1 MKKSFFWL
9 CVLFI
14 ILTTYKPK
22 FDLFRDFSLNIKK
35 IIIEN
40 NSILEAGEIKN
51 KLIFLYDENLFFLNT
66 GVLEKKLKTIDFI
79 ESFSVKKIYPKTL
92 KLIIKEKKPVAIL
105 HKKKE
110 KFYITDKGE
119 LISFRNV
126 EIYKG
131 LPTVFGKGNVFP
143 ALFRNLRN
151 IEFPIE
157 TIKSIY
163 FFESGRWDLIMFDD
177 KVIKLPN
184 SDYILSLENFMNAK
198 NNNNLKKYKI
208 FDYRIKNQL
217 ILK

>member
-1 MKKSFFWL
+1 MK
-9 CVLFI
+9 I
-14 ILTTYKPK
+14 
-22 FDLFRDFSLNIKK
+22 
-35 IIIEN
+35 
-40 NSILEAGEIKN
+40 
-51 KLIFLYDENLFFLNT
+51 
-66 GVLEKKLKTIDFI
+66 
-79 ESFSVKKIYPKTL
+79 
-92 KLIIKEKKPVAIL
+92 IIKEKIPVAIL
-105 HKKKE
+105 QKKKE
-110 KFYITDKGE
+110 KFYISDKGE

-126 EIYKG
+126 EIYKD

-143 ALFRNLRN
+143 ALFRDLQN

-184 SDYILSLENFMNAK
+184 RDYILSLENFMNAK

-217 ILK
+217 ILNLNCC

>member
-1 MKKSFFWL
+1 MHYCKS
-9 CVLFI
+9 
-14 ILTTYKPK
+14 
-22 FDLFRDFSLNIKK
+22 
-35 IIIEN
+35 
-40 NSILEAGEIKN
+40 
-51 KLIFLYDENLFFLNT
+51 
-66 GVLEKKLKTIDFI
+66 
-79 ESFSVKKIYPKTL
+79 
-92 KLIIKEKKPVAIL
+92 
-105 HKKKE
+105 
-110 KFYITDKGE
+110 
-119 LISFRNV
+119 RNV